1 MLHDLFDGDHYRRQ
15 TGLAL
20 GDDAALKH
28 FLTTGEAS
36 GLDPCPYFSTRAYK
50 ALYPDWAGQGAATA
64 IEDFLTRIERGEQR
78 RPHPLIDPDYYRAA
92 YPDLSGLGAL
102 APLHFIRHGDREGRN
117 PSAGFDAGFYR
128 RCYQPLGQGHP
139 FRHYITEGAA
149 LGLLPLP
156 QPRDVLA
163 SQVAMRQASA
173 GLARPFLLA
182 AHDAQ
187 AAGVPILT
195 LDLATALRKRG
206 YDPVFLLGNAG
217 PLAARFRALGPVFVL
232 AEGWDGAGLAAG
244 LPPET
249 PAIVNTA
256 AAASLAVSLAGAG
269 LPVLVLIHEMADYVR
284 DHGFLPDLCAA
295 RGAGAG
301 LIVSMPRMAAALA
314 EDPGGVDLL
323 RPGIVLPPI
332 PLAAFR
338 AVREGL
344 RGRGGPVF
352 IGAGHADRRKGFDLF
367 LTAAARIA
375 KERADA
381 RFVWLGA
388 LDPWAQD
395 LAVAARG
402 QGLDLTLPGFVAD
415 SLAWYRGADVY
426 LLTSRQDPGP
436 MTAVHAAAVGT
447 PFVGYA
453 ADIGLIGLSEGVGR
467 FVPPGDEAGFVA
479 AVLEAAAAVTSAS
492 RRVLRRKVRAE
503 TAFVPY
509 VDALLTRLGKPSA
522 SAAS

>member
-20 GDDAALKH
+20 GDDAALTH
-28 FLTTGEAS
+28 FLTKGEAS
-36 GLDPCPYFSTRAYK
+36 GLDPCPYFSTMDYK

-64 IEDFLTRIERGEQR
+64 VGDFLARIARGEQR

-102 APLHFIRHGDREGRN
+102 APLHFIRHGDREGRS

-128 RCYQPLGQGHP
+128 RCYLPLGQGHP
-139 FRHYITEGAA
+139 FRHYIAEGAA

-156 QPRDVLA
+156 QPRDAQA
-163 SQVAMRQASA
+163 SQMAMRQAAA

-195 LDLATALRKRG
+195 LDLARALRTRG

-249 PAIVNTA
+249 PAIINTA
-256 AAASLAVSLAGAG
+256 AAAALAASLSGAG
-269 LPVLVLIHEMADYVR
+269 LRVLVLIHEMADYIR
-284 DHGFLPDLCAA
+284 DHGFLPDLRAA
-295 RGAGAG
+295 GAAGAG

-323 RPGIVLPPI
+323 QPGIVLPPA

-338 AVREGL
+338 AAQEWRRV
-344 RGRGGPVF
+344 RGGPVF

-375 KERADA
+375 EHRTEA

-388 LDPWAQD
+388 LDPWAQG
-395 LAVAARG
+395 LAVAALG
-402 QGLDLTLPGFVAD
+402 QGLNLTLPGFVAD
-415 SLAWYRGADVY
+415 SLAWYRAADVY

-436 MTAVHAAAVGT
+436 TTAIHATAVGT

-453 ADIGLIGLSEGVGR
+453 ADIGLIGLTEGIGR
-467 FVPPGDEAGFVA
+467 FLPPDDEAGFVA
-479 AVLEAAAAVTSAS
+479 AALEMAGAVTPAS
-492 RRVLRRKVRAE
+492 RHLLRRRVRAE
-503 TAFVPY
+503 TGFDPY
-509 VDALLTRLGKPSA
+509 VDALLTRLTGYRA
-522 SAAS
+522 SG